1 MNRRR
6 FLALTGFA
14 GSLAG
19 CIGRLPFDDEDASKP
34 VSLRVR
40 NYFEERRVVTVT
52 IKGNRG
58 KKRYKSDFY
67 LFPGWVA
74 NRRNI
79 LEAGTYKVNVQ
90 LDNGMWRTAEWT
102 MEGCD
107 TNVILVDAGQDGV
120 GITSTCQKQTTTE
133 TETSSGN
140 ETMSG
145 NETITETM
153 SGNETTSGN
162 EPVTETEM
170 PVGNETTETGTSES
184 GTTF

>member
-145 NETITETM
+145 NETTVRKRDDVRER
-153 SGNETTSGN
+153 
-162 EPVTETEM
+162 
-170 PVGNETTETGTSES
+170 TGHRDRDARRKRDH
-184 GTTF
+184 